1 MRHLVGGAASSAA
14 VADGA
19 GTGGLPAGG
28 TVVDD
33 VGSDTTLTAG
43 TLREV
48 SIPVELEALAG
59 EVAASGAV
67 ALLVTVNEDDRPH
80 AVAVEVTWDDGRLR
94 AGAGSRTAGNVGRR
108 PGVSLVWPTLVP
120 GEYSLIVDG
129 RATVVG
135 EAVLVAPER
144 AVRHRTPVGA
154 SGADPDAP
162 SCITV
167 LQT

>member
-1 MRHLVGGAASSAA
+1 M
-14 VADGA
+14 
-19 GTGGLPAGG
+19 
-28 TVVDD
+28 
-33 VGSDTTLTAG
+33 
-43 TLREV
+43 

-59 EVAASGAV
+59 EVAASGPV
-67 ALLVTVNEDDRPH
+67 AMLVTVNEDDRPH
-80 AVAVEVTWDDGRLR
+80 AVAVEVTWDGRRLR
-94 AGAGSRTAGNVGRR
+94 TGAGSRTAANVGRR

-129 RATVVG
+129 TGEVAGSEVV
-135 EAVLVAPER
+135 VAPER

-167 LQT
+167 LGPASRGFSPGRAS

>member
-1 MRHLVGGAASSAA
+1 M
-14 VADGA
+14 
-19 GTGGLPAGG
+19 
-28 TVVDD
+28 
-33 VGSDTTLTAG
+33 
-43 TLREV
+43 

-59 EVAASGAV
+59 EVAATGAV
-67 ALLVTVNEDDRPH
+67 AMLVTVNEKDRPH
-80 AVAVEVTWDDGRLR
+80 AVAVDVTWDGGVLR
-94 AGAGSRTAGNVGRR
+94 TGAGSRTAANVTRR

-129 RATVVG
+129 TATVVG
-135 EAVLVAPER
+135 AEVVVTPER

-167 LQT
+167 LRPA